1 MSDGCANRPAGTVVS
16 CHLKMSVN
24 VGVTSPSYVIADDM
38 VRIITVPVPYQ
49 NGSIEDPD
57 TPPTPEAKL
66 LKGIGNKVAFKYDSD
81 GHIIAFSQEWYS
93 NGVHSSTVEVVIKW
107 TNGNIANYESVV
119 YRPDGTSYS
128 QEIGI
133 PYIYSYY

>member
-81 GHIIAFSQEWYS
+81 GHIIAF
-93 NGVHSSTVEVVIKW
+93 
-107 TNGNIANYESVV
+107 
-119 YRPDGTSYS
+119 
-128 QEIGI
+128 
-133 PYIYSYY
+133 

>member
-1 MSDGCANRPAGTVVS
+1 MC
-16 CHLKMSVN
+16 K
-24 VGVTSPSYVIADDM
+24 PSGRDCCVLSSENECERWRDFSFIRDCRRYGENH
-38 VRIITVPVPYQ
+38 PYQ

-119 YRPDGTSYS
+119 YRPDGTIYS